1 MMKNCDSKITLGY
14 DFDRWQGY
22 GMKEPVTV
30 DISPRNNSHILIC
43 GMSGS
48 GKSFCENILF
58 AKLVVEATDSICY
71 FADYK
76 QEDSFNYLRGCP
88 QYYPYKRTLEA
99 LDSVYDILQKRQSDE
114 DKSRKPVTLIWDEY
128 VANILALQNE
138 DKKKATAVMNK
149 VSEILMIGRS
159 LAVRFFC
166 SCQRPDA
173 SVFPSGSR
181 LNYGIVMVL
190 GAPVRSIY
198 EMLIPPE
205 YIDRIGER
213 NFKTGEGVL
222 LLQGSELHFIKVP
235 MVRDMERMK
244 ELCVKALSQQ

>member
-1 MMKNCDSKITLGY
+1 MMKNCDDKITLGCS
-14 DFDRWQGY
+14 FDCWYGY
-22 GMKEPVTV
+22 GIKQPVSV
-30 DISPRNNSHILIC
+30 DISVKTNSHILIC

-58 AKLVVEATDSICY
+58 AKLTEKRPDSECY

-76 QEDSFNYLRGCP
+76 QEDSFHYLRGCSR
-88 QYYPYKRTLEA
+88 YFPYKRTLEA
-99 LDSVYDILQKRQSDE
+99 LDSVYGILQKRQSGEDE
-114 DKSRKPVTLIWDEY
+114 SRKPVTLIWDEY

-138 DKKKATAVMNK
+138 DKKKAATVMNR

-181 LNYGIVMVL
+181 LNYGIIMVL
-190 GAPVRSIY
+190 GAPIQSIY
-198 EMLIPPE
+198 EMLMPTE
-205 YIDRIGER
+205 YISRIEDREFR
-213 NFKTGEGVL
+213 TGEGVL

-235 MVRDMERMK
+235 MVRDVERMQ
-244 ELCVKALSQQ
+244 ELCIRALTE

>member
-1 MMKNCDSKITLGY
+1 MMKNCDKITLAY

-30 DISPRNNSHILIC
+30 DISPRSNSHILIC

-48 GKSFCENILF
+48 GKSFCENILL
-58 AKLVVEATDSICY
+58 AKLTVNTNENVCY

-76 QEDSFNYLRGCP
+76 QEDSFSYLHRCP
-88 QYYPYKRTLEA
+88 RYYPYKRTLEA
-99 LDSVYDILQKRQSDE
+99 LDSVYDILQKRQSGEDE
-114 DKSRKPVTLIWDEY
+114 SRKPVTLVWDEY

-190 GAPVRSIY
+190 GAPIRSIY

-205 YIDRIGER
+205 YIDRIGGR
-213 NFKTGEGVL
+213 NFRTGEGVL

-235 MVRDMERMK
+235 MVRDVERMK
-244 ELCVKALSQQ
+244 ELCVNALSQQ